1 MGRTIKQIAEDCGV
15 SKTAIKKKITVL
27 GLDDKL
33 VRDGYAILV
42 NGEEENL
49 IRESYGLPPRRI
61 KPTVNVSPAET
72 ANQTDNQSANT
83 SENQPQTDNQ
93 KAKIDNQ
100 GVPYIIK
107 PTREHK
113 SQANDGKVEAIQTEN
128 QHDNKTDN
136 QSANRPQT
144 DNQAE
149 TMKQLTMV
157 IEMLRKELES
167 KQKELDTKNDQIRE
181 LTERLKASQELQKG
195 SQALQANAEQK
206 ILALEAQH
214 DEKLLEEEKSKKHWW
229 TFWKK

>member
-42 NGEEENL
+42 NGEEENI

-61 KPTVNVSPAET
+61 KPTVHVSPAET
-72 ANQTDNQSANT
+72 ANQTDNQSANLT
-83 SENQPQTDNQ
+83 DNQPQTDNQ
-93 KAKIDNQ
+93 KAETANHDTT
-100 GVPYIIK
+100 YIIK
-107 PTREHK
+107 PTRPNKAVTNADK
-113 SQANDGKVEAIQTEN
+113 STSGETANQ
-128 QHDNKTDN
+128 TDN
-136 QSANRPQT
+136 QSANQPQT

-149 TMKQLTMV
+149 TTKQLSMV
-157 IEMLRKELES
+157 IEMLRKELDN
-167 KQKELDTKNDQIRE
+167 KQKELDTKNEQIRE

-214 DEKLLEEEKSKKHWW
+214 DEKLVEEEKSKKHWW